1 MPDFRRL
8 PASTLAGAV
17 RGNVSRAL
25 AALRDLRPPTRD
37 ELERA
42 AAVGRERAEQGLTV
56 DAVLHA
62 YRISITAVWSRFGEL
77 ARERGTN
84 VTSVLAFSET
94 LWLWGD
100 AVMEVV
106 GQAHREVELQL
117 AREEQQRRDAFVLAV
132 LLGTIDATE
141 LSRES
146 AGYGLD
152 PEREYVAFRART
164 LDGGG
169 PPRRLTAVLTTA
181 LDRDLVGLSSES
193 APVLPG
199 VVVGVGPPARLAAL
213 PGAFAQASRALQ
225 TALAFGQEGTFSLA
239 DLSIRPAILSDEVLG
254 AAFTDRH
261 LEPLAALGRL
271 GTELEDTLRVFFE
284 QDMRIEETAK
294 ALHVHPNT
302 LRHRLRRFEEVTGT
316 SLRRPVDLI
325 ELWWALERR
334 QLARQGSGRAR
345 AVAQAWFQRRARRS
359 IDHAG
364 RVSGPTGRPAA
375 ESSIS
380 ACSRRSRVSGRLA
393 LVTQWIA
400 ARRYEGG
407 RAWNH
412 SHAAAS
418 ARKRCSCRRR
428 ASPRGAARRSRS
440 RCGRR
445 RAPRTRPGPRASSAP
460 PRSARARA
468 AR

>member
-1 MPDFRRL
+1 
-8 PASTLAGAV
+8 
-17 RGNVSRAL
+17 
-25 AALRDLRPPTRD
+25 
-37 ELERA
+37 
-42 AAVGRERAEQGLTV
+42 
-56 DAVLHA
+56 
-62 YRISITAVWSRFGEL
+62 
-77 ARERGTN
+77 
-84 VTSVLAFSET
+84 VLAFSET

-181 LDRDLVGLSSES
+181 LDRDLVGLASES
-193 APVLPG
+193 APAVPG

-225 TALAFGQEGTFSLA
+225 TALAFGQVGTFSLA
-239 DLSIRPAILSDEVLG
+239 DLSIRPAILSDEALG

-261 LEPLAALGRL
+261 LQPLAALGRL
-271 GTELEDTLRVFFE
+271 GTELEDTLRVYLE
-284 QDMRIEETAK
+284 QDMRIEETARE
-294 ALHVHPNT
+294 LHVHANT

-334 QLARQGSGRAR
+334 QLGRRAQAPPALSPRHGS
-345 AVAQAWFQRRARRS
+345 AVAAV
-359 IDHAG
+359 IT
-364 RVSGPTGRPAA
+364 P
-375 ESSIS
+375 
-380 ACSRRSRVSGRLA
+380 
-393 LVTQWIA
+393 
-400 ARRYEGG
+400 
-407 RAWNH
+407 
-412 SHAAAS
+412 
-418 ARKRCSCRRR
+418 
-428 ASPRGAARRSRS
+428 GA
-440 RCGRR
+440 
-445 RAPRTRPGPRASSAP
+445 
-460 PRSARARA
+460 
-468 AR
+468 